1 MEYHYTNIE
10 QLLCNELTIRNI
22 HFVTQFPTESGF
34 VLDFV
39 IPPNIVIETDGPC
52 HDSAKARKRDWF
64 RDKVLR
70 NEGWIVHR
78 LNYKIMT
85 NPIFLKQHLDI
96 ILLSK

>member
-1 MEYHYTNIE
+1 MYNYTNIE
-10 QLLCNELTIRNI
+10 QILFNELTKRNI

-52 HDSAKARKRDWF
+52 HNNGNARRKGYF

-70 NEGWIVHR
+70 NEGWKVYHINYNNIIDNTR
-78 LNYKIMT
+78 LSNII
-85 NPIFLKQHLDI
+85 NN
-96 ILLSK
+96 ILLLS